1 MESRGFFLQLEGSLG
16 QVDGLVWGSV
26 SLDCVLSHL
35 FPRVGFF
42 GFFGGPKNMTF
53 PEFGVSAHFGGG

>member
-1 MESRGFFLQLEGSLG
+1 MHNRQKSLLFRKVGPSQLRWSRAGFFLQLEGSLG

-35 FPRVGFF
+35 FPKVDG
-42 GFFGGPKNMTF
+42 
-53 PEFGVSAHFGGG
+53 